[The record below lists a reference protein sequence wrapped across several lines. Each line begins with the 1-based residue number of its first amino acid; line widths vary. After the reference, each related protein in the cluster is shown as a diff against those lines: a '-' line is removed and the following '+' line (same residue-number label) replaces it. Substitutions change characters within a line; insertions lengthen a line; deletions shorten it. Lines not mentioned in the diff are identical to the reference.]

1 MSRWSKEG
9 IPHKG
14 WEYIGVI
21 DLGEDVCEGD
31 PIPYESCEM
40 CDQEKIRYVHIL
52 KHPDYIGE
60 IHVGCDCAS
69 RMIEG
74 YVSPSNVENN
84 LRNRT
89 NRKRNFMKQEWHLKA
104 QTGNYTLKYK
114 GEYITIM
121 KSRYGAGFGVVFKG
135 KSKWEYLGNKILDFN
150 TARIVAF
157 NLFDELHESY

>member
-14 WEYIGVI
+14 WICVDVI
-21 DLGEDVCEGD
+21 DLGEGVFEGD
-31 PIPYESCEM
+31 TIPYESCEM

-52 KHPDYIGE
+52 KHPDYNGE

-69 RMIEG
+69 KMTDDYI
-74 YVSPSNVENN
+74 SPPKVEND
-84 LRNRT
+84 LRNRA
-89 NRKRNFMKQEWHLKA
+89 NRRRNFMKQEWRLKA

-121 KSRYGAGFGVVFKG
+121 KSKYGTGLGVIFKDE
-135 KSKWEYLGNKILDFN
+135 SRWEYRGKKILDFD
-150 TARIVAF
+150 TAKIVAF
-157 NLFDELHESY
+157 NLFDELHELS

>member
-14 WEYIGVI
+14 WEYVGVI

-52 KHPDYIGE
+52 KHPDYVGE

-69 RMIEG
+69 KMIEG
-74 YVSPSNVENN
+74 YVSPTEIEKG

-89 NRKRNFMKQEWHLKA
+89 NRRKNFMKQKWILKPEN
-104 QTGNYTLKYK
+104 GNYTLKYK

-121 KSRYGAGFGVVFKG
+121 RSKFGSGWGVAFKG
-135 KSKWEYLGNKILDFN
+135 QFIWDYQGKKILDFN
-150 TARIVAF
+150 TAKIVAF
-157 NLFDELHESY
+157 SLFDELYESY